1 MRAVFIGASSLTVM
15 TAEILLKRGHEVVIV
30 ECNKDRIDELSKNL
44 DCGFVHG
51 DGTTPAIQRETDPAH
66 SDFLFCLA
74 ANDQVNIIASL
85 VGRSLGF
92 PRVVT
97 KIVNPEFEHI
107 CLELG
112 LEETIIPA
120 GTMGRYL
127 ADKFAGRDLLELSGM
142 IKDEARVFSFVAG
155 PEDEGP
161 LEQIAIPGELRPI
174 CLYRDHAFILPEE
187 GTEIRAE
194 DEVVVITHQKFL
206 AKFKARW
213 AGKKEKNRI
222 PLSGASDELRNEQ
235 GSSLTGQ

>member
-30 ECNKDRIDELSKNL
+30 ECRKERIDELSQDL

-74 ANDQVNIIASL
+74 TNDQVNIIASL

-142 IKDEARVFSFVAG
+142 IKDEARVFSFVAR

-161 LEQIAIPGELRPI
+161 LEKIAIQGQLLPI
-174 CLYRDHAFILPEE
+174 CLYRNNTFILPDKD
-187 GTEIRAE
+187 TEVKTE
-194 DEVVVITHQKFL
+194 DEVVVITYQEFL
-206 AKFKARW
+206 SQLKDRW
-213 AGKKEKNRI
+213 AVKKESHQSS
-222 PLSGASDELRNEQ
+222 LSGGQDNTDE
-235 GSSLTGQ
+235 TPA

>member
-1 MRAVFIGASSLTVM
+1 MRAVLIGASSLTVM
-15 TAEILLKRGHEVVIV
+15 TADILLKRGHEVVIV
-30 ECNKDRIDELSKNL
+30 ESNKERINELSKDL

-51 DGTTPAIQRETDPAH
+51 DGTTPAIQRETDPEH

-74 ANDQVNIIASL
+74 GNDQVNIIASL

-97 KIVNPEFEHI
+97 KIINPEFEHI

-120 GTMGRYL
+120 GTIGRYL

-142 IKDEARVFSFVAG
+142 IKDEGRVFSFVARS
-155 PEDEGP
+155 EDEGP
-161 LEQIAIPGELRPI
+161 LEKIAIPGQLHPI
-174 CLYRDHAFILPEE
+174 CLYRDHTFILPDKD
-187 GTEIRAE
+187 TEVKTE

-206 AKFKARW
+206 AQLKDRW
-213 AGKKEKNRI
+213 AVKKETHQSS
-222 PLSGASDELRNEQ
+222 LSGGQDNPDET
-235 GSSLTGQ
+235 SA

>member
-15 TAEILLKRGHEVVIV
+15 TADILLKRGHEVVIV
-30 ECNKDRIDELSKNL
+30 ESNKERINELSKDL

-51 DGTTPAIQRETDPAH
+51 DGTTPAIQRETDPEH

-74 ANDQVNIIASL
+74 GNDQVNIIASL

-97 KIVNPEFEHI
+97 KIINPEFEHI

-120 GTMGRYL
+120 GAIGRYL

-142 IKDEARVFSFVAG
+142 IKDEGRVFSFVARS
-155 PEDEGP
+155 EDEGP
-161 LEQIAIPGELRPI
+161 LEKIAIPGQLHPI
-174 CLYRDHAFILPEE
+174 CLYRDHTFILPDKD
-187 GTEIRAE
+187 TEVKTE

-206 AKFKARW
+206 AQLKDRW
-213 AGKKEKNRI
+213 AVKKETHQSS
-222 PLSGASDELRNEQ
+222 LSGGQDNPDET
-235 GSSLTGQ
+235 SA

>member
-30 ECNKDRIDELSKNL
+30 ECNKERIDELSKDL

-51 DGTTPAIQRETDPAH
+51 DGTTPAIQRETDPTH

-74 ANDQVNIIASL
+74 TNDQVNIIASL

-142 IKDEARVFSFVAG
+142 IKDEARVFSFVAR

-161 LEQIAIPGELRPI
+161 LEQIAIPGEVRPI
-174 CLYRDHAFILPEE
+174 CLYRDNAFILPEE
-187 GTEIRAE
+187 GTEVKAE

-206 AKFKARW
+206 AKLKERW
-213 AGKKEKNRI
+213 AAGKENHQAPK
-222 PLSGASDELRNEQ
+222 A
-235 GSSLTGQ
+235 GSSVTFKEDESPLNEP

>member
-15 TAEILLKRGHEVVIV
+15 TAEILLKRRHKVVIV
-30 ECNKDRIDELSKNL
+30 ESNKERINELSKDF

-51 DGTTPAIQRETDPAH
+51 DGTTPAIQRETDPGH

-74 ANDQVNIIASL
+74 GNDQVNIIASL

-97 KIVNPEFEHI
+97 KITNPEFEHI
-107 CLELG
+107 CLELA
-112 LEETIIPA
+112 LEEIIIPA

-142 IKDEARVFSFVAG
+142 IKDEARVFSFVAR

-161 LEQIAIPGELRPI
+161 LEKIAIQGELRII
-174 CLYRDHAFILPEE
+174 CLYRDNQFVLPDEDS
-187 GTEIRAE
+187 EIKPG
-194 DEVVVITHQKFL
+194 DEVVAITHQQFL
-206 AKFKARW
+206 AQLQDRW
-213 AGKKEKNRI
+213 GVRKKTHQST
-222 PLSGASDELRNEQ
+222 LSDIQDHPNE
-235 GSSLTGQ
+235 